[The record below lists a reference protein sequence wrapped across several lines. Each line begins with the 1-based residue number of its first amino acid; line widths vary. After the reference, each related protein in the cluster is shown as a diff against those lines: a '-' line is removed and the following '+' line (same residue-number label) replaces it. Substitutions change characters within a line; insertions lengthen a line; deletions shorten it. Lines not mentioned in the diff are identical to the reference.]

1 MYPVCV
7 SLFLC
12 LSPLNMYVLLSES
25 TLVTKPNELE
35 NYILSWCLW
44 NHILVLILGLAHN
57 IQVEG
62 DGIDQISRHQILLFF
77 PDHHHYHSFII
88 IGSDKTTSF
97 RPHHASFRQIL
108 KYPINFLSGSKIV
121 VVHINL
127 SVSKLRYIRNDE
139 VCLSQK
145 ISAVSVT
152 SPLFC
157 RISVRGSQT
166 CDEVSGLRL
175 SGTPARTTKC
185 FVSIIIRSSVVTG
198 AKRGRFRRR

>member
-62 DGIDQISRHQILLFF
+62 DGIDQISRHQILLLF

-88 IGSDKTTSF
+88 KGSDKTTNF

-108 KYPINFLSGSKIV
+108 KYPINFLSESKIV
-121 VVHINL
+121 SENCGRTDKFKCVKTLIYPQWWGLSKSKDLCGVCHI
-127 SVSKLRYIRNDE
+127 
-139 VCLSQK
+139 
-145 ISAVSVT
+145 
-152 SPLFC
+152 SPVLPDIC
-157 RISVRGSQT
+157 
-166 CDEVSGLRL
+166 
-175 SGTPARTTKC
+175 
-185 FVSIIIRSSVVTG
+185 
-198 AKRGRFRRR
+198 

>member
-62 DGIDQISRHQILLFF
+62 DGIDQISRHQILLLF

-88 IGSDKTTSF
+88 KRSDKTTSF

-108 KYPINFLSGSKIV
+108 KYPINFLSESKIV
-121 VVHINL
+121 SENCGRTHKFKCVKTLIYPQWWGL
-127 SVSKLRYIRNDE
+127 STGSFRKNGKSKTVFMWSTFHE
-139 VCLSQK
+139 KS
-145 ISAVSVT
+145 
-152 SPLFC
+152 
-157 RISVRGSQT
+157 
-166 CDEVSGLRL
+166 
-175 SGTPARTTKC
+175 
-185 FVSIIIRSSVVTG
+185 
-198 AKRGRFRRR
+198 

>member
-1 MYPVCV
+1 M
-7 SLFLC
+7 
-12 LSPLNMYVLLSES
+12 
-25 TLVTKPNELE
+25 
-35 NYILSWCLW
+35 
-44 NHILVLILGLAHN
+44 LILGLAHN

-62 DGIDQISRHQILLFF
+62 DGIDQISRHQILLLF

-88 IGSDKTTSF
+88 KGSDKTTSF

-145 ISAVSVT
+145 ISAGLSHLPCFAGYLLEARRLATRYLGYVSRGLLPE
-152 SPLFC
+152 PL
-157 RISVRGSQT
+157 S
-166 CDEVSGLRL
+166 
-175 SGTPARTTKC
+175 A
-185 FVSIIIRSSVVTG
+185 SS
-198 AKRGRFRRR
+198 ASSSAAL

>member
-1 MYPVCV
+1 M
-7 SLFLC
+7 
-12 LSPLNMYVLLSES
+12 
-25 TLVTKPNELE
+25 
-35 NYILSWCLW
+35 
-44 NHILVLILGLAHN
+44 LILGLAHN

-62 DGIDQISRHQILLFF
+62 DGIDQISRHQILLLF

-88 IGSDKTTSF
+88 KGSDKTTSF

-108 KYPINFLSGSKIV
+108 KYPINFLSESKIV
-121 VVHINL
+121 SENCGRTHKL
-127 SVSKLRYIRNDE
+127 SVSKLWYIHNDE

>member
-1 MYPVCV
+1 MLVALKYVRA
-7 SLFLC
+7 SLWKYFGYKAQWAGKLYFVMMS
-12 LSPLNMYVLLSES
+12 LKSYFGADSGTGTQHTS
-25 TLVTKPNELE
+25 GGRWDRSDKPTSNPPP
-35 NYILSWCLW
+35 
-44 NHILVLILGLAHN
+44 
-57 IQVEG
+57 
-62 DGIDQISRHQILLFF
+62 F

-88 IGSDKTTSF
+88 KWSDKTTSF
-97 RPHHASFRQIL
+97 RPHHASLGQIL
-108 KYPINFLSGSKIV
+108 KYPINFFLVLNLWVKIV
-121 VVHINL
+121 VVYIYL
-127 SVSKLRYIRNDE
+127 SVSKPWYIHNDE

-145 ISAVSVT
+145 ISGVCVT

-166 CDEVSGLRL
+166 GDEVSGLRL